1 MWTGALQSKW
11 IHVGEIKVGKLLQ
24 EIKRNAQKAR
34 QYFAGRSLNPKVYK
48 TDYFGHKICYDQND
62 KLGMYGV
69 VHACARD
76 GYLGKIVDH
85 ATMTKKNDIIIYNE
99 IYR

>member
-1 MWTGALQSKW
+1 M
-11 IHVGEIKVGKLLQ
+11 Q
-24 EIKRNAQKAR
+24 EIKQNAQKAR
-34 QYFAGRSLNPKVYK
+34 QYFAGRSLNPKIYK
-48 TDYFGHKICYDQND
+48 TDYFGHKIRYDQND

-69 VHACARD
+69 VHACALD

-85 ATMTKKNDIIIYNE
+85 ATMTKKNDVIIYDE